1 MWISLNCC
9 PPSLFI
15 YLAVEWNWLHIVF
28 QLRQPFPQ
36 IRGLVFTSISWA
48 PLQAQIF
55 TLTSSLSGTSFQAL
69 KWWKIIQI
77 KTAAEAQNRNLHDL
91 YHIWDAVQKLSF
103 FSSLPA
109 VHSSSSVLQW
119 TEISVLLTQLCHLTG
134 QEWKCIISESSGC
147 PCLITLSCPLGKIVN
162 PCLYQGLSLQP
173 LNVAAVFPQFP
184 S

>member
-1 MWISLNCC
+1 MWISPNCC
-9 PPSLFI
+9 SSSLFI
-15 YLAVEWNWLHIVF
+15 YLEVELNWLHTFF

-48 PLQAQIF
+48 SLQAQIF
-55 TLTSSLSGTSFQAL
+55 SLTSSLSGTSFEAP

-91 YHIWDAVQKLSF
+91 VYHIWDAVQKLSF

-119 TEISVLLTQLCHLTG
+119 TQISILLTQLCHLTG
-134 QEWKCIISESSGC
+134 QEWKWNFWILGMSLSHHIIILIRKECES
-147 PCLITLSCPLGKIVN
+147 LPLPRFVF
-162 PCLYQGLSLQP
+162 SL
-173 LNVAAVFPQFP
+173 
-184 S
+184 

>member
-15 YLAVEWNWLHIVF
+15 YLAVEWNWLHTVF

-103 FSSLPA
+103 FLIAASGPLVIISPTVDGNIRPPHAALSPDWSRVKMHYFWILGMSLSHHIIMPIRKDCESLPLPRFVSSL
-109 VHSSSSVLQW
+109 
-119 TEISVLLTQLCHLTG
+119 
-134 QEWKCIISESSGC
+134 
-147 PCLITLSCPLGKIVN
+147 
-162 PCLYQGLSLQP
+162 
-173 LNVAAVFPQFP
+173 
-184 S
+184 